1 MEEVII
7 CSSARTPIGAF
18 LGQFKNTSPVDLG
31 AAAVSEAIKRAN
43 VKAENVDELILGHVL
58 SAGHGQNPARQVGIK
73 VGLPESCPAGQ
84 VSILCASGLK
94 AVVDGART
102 IKSGDASVVIA
113 GGMESMS
120 TAVHGSNLR
129 GKKAMGTFKMKED
142 NFDGVVLGDTMMVD
156 GLTCAMNGIHMGITA
171 ENIAERLSI
180 SRTEQDAF
188 ARETVEKAVKAK
200 ENGLFKTEIVSV
212 DGIDADEG
220 PSVWTAE
227 EYASFKPVFKK
238 DGTVTK
244 GNACGLNDGASA
256 VVLASKSSAESL
268 CLNKVAKI
276 VCSAV
281 VGCDPKVM
289 GLGPV
294 FAIRKLMEKCP
305 WKLEE
310 TDCFELNEAFAAQSL
325 GCIRELGIDSSKVN
339 INGGSIALGH
349 PLAASGCRIL
359 TTLISVLQQKSK
371 TRGIAALC
379 VGGGQGIAMAI
390 ELL

>member
-1 MEEVII
+1 MEEVFI
-7 CSSARTPIGAF
+7 CSAARTPIGQF

-31 AAAVSEAIKRAN
+31 VATVSEAIKRAN
-43 VKAENVDELILGHVL
+43 VKVENVDELILGHVL

-73 VGLPESCPAGQ
+73 AGLPESCPAGQ

-102 IKSGDASVVIA
+102 IKAGDASVIVA

-120 TAVHGSNLR
+120 TAAHGSNLR
-129 GKKAMGTFKMKED
+129 SKKAMGTFKMKED

-156 GLTCAMNGIHMGITA
+156 GLTCAINGIHMGITA
-171 ENIAERLSI
+171 ENIAEKYSI
-180 SRTEQDAF
+180 SREEQDEYS
-188 ARETVEKAVKAK
+188 RNTMEKALAAK
-200 ENGLFKTEIVSV
+200 NNGLFKEEIVSV
-212 DGIDADEG
+212 AGIDADEG

-256 VVLASKSSAESL
+256 VVLANRSSVESL
-268 CLNKVAKI
+268 GLNKIAKI

-325 GCIRELGIDSSKVN
+325 GCLRELGIDQSKVN

-359 TTLISVLQQKSK
+359 TTLISVLRQQSK
-371 TRGIAALC
+371 TRGVAALC